1 MTSDGGATK
10 PLPVVLA
17 PVTDELLS
25 SWIARHAAFY
35 GVVPLTMLRH
45 GIPDASS
52 LRAIDTTPTPEQA
65 NLLAHLFR
73 CEPADIRRMTFA
85 DLSKGAGRLVAAK
98 SIQRCST
105 CAAKNEEAGSES
117 AILRSW
123 LQAWRVTCPICSERL
138 STVGEG
144 GFPGADFGSPFGHLW
159 NDALRGERLVDDAAE
174 RGIWT
179 WAQPID
185 IVRLLLIRRDPKPI
199 DPERWIAKPRLL
211 DVVIPGLDRFL
222 AEQGTAIPTATKL
235 IMQMSLRPALLAG
248 VAIVERSGPSIV
260 ADLHS
265 RTIGAYHSQ
274 FGIIA
279 ASMLSKRRPNV

>member
-1 MTSDGGATK
+1 
-10 PLPVVLA
+10 
-17 PVTDELLS
+17 
-25 SWIARHAAFY
+25 
-35 GVVPLTMLRH
+35 
-45 GIPDASS
+45 
-52 LRAIDTTPTPEQA
+52 
-65 NLLAHLFR
+65 
-73 CEPADIRRMTFA
+73 MTFA
-85 DLSKGAGRLVAAK
+85 NLSKAAGRLVAAK
-98 SIQRCST
+98 SIQTCSS
-105 CAAKNEEAGSES
+105 CAAKNVEAGSES

-123 LQAWRVTCPICSERL
+123 LQAWRITCPICGERL

-144 GFPGADFGSPFGHLW
+144 GFPGADFNSPFGHLW

-174 RGIWT
+174 RGIRT

-185 IVRLLLIRRDPKPI
+185 IVRHLLVRRDPKPI
-199 DPERWIAKPRLL
+199 EPERWIAKPRLL

-265 RTIGAYHSQ
+265 RTIGAYRSQ
-274 FGIIA
+274 FGVIS
-279 ASMLSKRRPNV
+279 ASMLSEGRPNA

>member
-1 MTSDGGATK
+1 M
-10 PLPVVLA
+10 
-17 PVTDELLS
+17 
-25 SWIARHAAFY
+25 
-35 GVVPLTMLRH
+35 MRH
-45 GIPDASS
+45 GIQDASS
-52 LRAIDTTPTPEQA
+52 LRANDPTPPPEQA
-65 NLLAHLFR
+65 NLLAHLLR

-211 DVVIPGLDRFL
+211 DVGIPGLDRFL
-222 AEQGTAIPTATKL
+222 AEQGTAIPTSTRL

-248 VAIVERSGPSIV
+248 VAVVERSGPSIV
-260 ADLHS
+260 ADPHT
-265 RTIGAYHSQ
+265 RTIAACPSQ
-274 FGIIA
+274 SA
-279 ASMLSKRRPNV
+279 LLPPTTP